1 LKYILDT
8 HALLW
13 ITSDSD
19 RLTSK
24 AKSIYL
30 DDKNEIW
37 LSKASVWEMAIK
49 ISLKKLQIKNNIE
62 NFINDHVVG
71 NGIKI
76 LDITLEQIY
85 KLETLPFHH
94 RDPFDRLIISQSMT
108 EGIPVISSDHKF
120 DKYNVNRIW
129 N

>member
-108 EGIPVISSDHKF
+108 EGIPVISSDHNF

>member
-1 LKYILDT
+1 MKYILDT

-49 ISLKKLQIKNNIE
+49 ISLKKLQITNNIE
-62 NFINDHVVG
+62 NFIKDHVVG

>member
-1 LKYILDT
+1 MKYILDT

-49 ISLKKLQIKNNIE
+49 ISLKKLQITNNIE

-108 EGIPVISSDHKF
+108 VGIPIISSDHNF